1 MIYGPDTPLYLRLF
15 LTLKSKF
22 VHVYSPTGASPDQ
35 TDTMTAE
42 DAISY
47 IDGVQKAQEITWVD
61 ITGGESFL
69 YYDTMIEILTQAKK
83 KGISGKVTTSAF
95 WASDMSKATWVM
107 QNLKKSGVDRLEIR
121 YDGMYASNV
130 EFERIKNATLAAR
143 QKGFIL
149 QVVSNYLFPAVE
161 GCSDKGP
168 YVGETSNETDRL
180 TAELQRRLLEFLP
193 KRCLAWERVRITDN
207 DKKFMEL
214 LGERFAEARDRSQ
227 KAFESCEN
235 QNSRIDTAVIV
246 NILPNGDLEVNGRY
260 MGNAREKEA
269 EVMVRDFIIESRMA
283 F

>member
-1 MIYGPDTPLYLRLF
+1 
-15 LTLKSKF
+15 
-22 VHVYSPTGASPDQ
+22 
-35 TDTMTAE
+35 MTAE

-269 EVMVRDFIIESRMA
+269 EVMVRDFIIETRMA